1 MSGYAEGILVLL
13 AINVVYAYAAYLPIA
28 AGQLNL
34 GVAGF
39 AAIGGYFS
47 AYLSTNIAMS
57 PLLAI
62 PLGGAAAG
70 LIGLAVAV
78 PVLRT
83 RGIYLALA
91 TFALG
96 EIVRASIL
104 NLEIVGGAAGYPVT
118 AYIRLPT
125 VALFA
130 LGVTVLVWLLFAT
143 RFGVAITAVH
153 DDERVADL
161 MGLNV
166 RAFQVA
172 AFTIG
177 SALAGI
183 GGGLYAHHFS
193 YIEAQ
198 YFSISLSIS
207 IVLFVLFGGTQSVVG
222 PLLGAAVF
230 TLLPEVLRGS
240 AQWRYVLFA
249 AILIVVMVVR
259 PQGLVTGAQI
269 RRLLGM
275 RSDAEGANRVTGSG
289 PILMLDNVSKHFGGL
304 AVIENLSFSVRRGT
318 CTGLIGPN
326 GAGKTTVFNLI
337 TGVYPIDEGRILI
350 DDVDIAQIPSR
361 RRIHHGVA
369 RNFQNIRLMPHLSAM
384 ENVLI
389 GQHCRNSGFFGVLQP
404 VNLIPGNR
412 WREEARAA
420 LSDAGL
426 GQYERATVGS
436 LPYGLQKRI
445 ELVRALMAEPRL
457 LLLDEPAAG
466 LNPAETDALRDRIT
480 TICRDRGITLLV
492 VEHDMQFVGALCS
505 EVIVLNFGRKI
516 AEGTPEKVREDALVR
531 EAYLGTDATEQPHA
545 S

>member
-1 MSGYAEGILVLL
+1 
-13 AINVVYAYAAYLPIA
+13 
-28 AGQLNL
+28 
-34 GVAGF
+34 
-39 AAIGGYFS
+39 
-47 AYLSTNIAMS
+47 
-57 PLLAI
+57 
-62 PLGGAAAG
+62 
-70 LIGLAVAV
+70 
-78 PVLRT
+78 
-83 RGIYLALA
+83 
-91 TFALG
+91 
-96 EIVRASIL
+96 
-104 NLEIVGGAAGYPVT
+104 VT
-118 AYIRLPT
+118 
-125 VALFA
+125 
-130 LGVTVLVWLLFAT
+130 
-143 RFGVAITAVH
+143 
-153 DDERVADL
+153 
-161 MGLNV
+161 
-166 RAFQVA
+166 
-172 AFTIG
+172 
-177 SALAGI
+177 S
-183 GGGLYAHHFS
+183 
-193 YIEAQ
+193 
-198 YFSISLSIS
+198 
-207 IVLFVLFGGTQSVVG
+207 
-222 PLLGAAVF
+222 
-230 TLLPEVLRGS
+230 
-240 AQWRYVLFA
+240 
-249 AILIVVMVVR
+249 
-259 PQGLVTGAQI
+259 
-269 RRLLGM
+269 
-275 RSDAEGANRVTGSG
+275 SG
-289 PILMLDNVSKHFGGL
+289 PILMLDDVSKHFGGL

>member
-1 MSGYAEGILVLL
+1 M
-13 AINVVYAYAAYLPIA
+13 
-28 AGQLNL
+28 
-34 GVAGF
+34 
-39 AAIGGYFS
+39 
-47 AYLSTNIAMS
+47 
-57 PLLAI
+57 
-62 PLGGAAAG
+62 
-70 LIGLAVAV
+70 
-78 PVLRT
+78 
-83 RGIYLALA
+83 
-91 TFALG
+91 
-96 EIVRASIL
+96 
-104 NLEIVGGAAGYPVT
+104 
-118 AYIRLPT
+118 
-125 VALFA
+125 
-130 LGVTVLVWLLFAT
+130 
-143 RFGVAITAVH
+143 
-153 DDERVADL
+153 
-161 MGLNV
+161 
-166 RAFQVA
+166 
-172 AFTIG
+172 
-177 SALAGI
+177 
-183 GGGLYAHHFS
+183 
-193 YIEAQ
+193 
-198 YFSISLSIS
+198 
-207 IVLFVLFGGTQSVVG
+207 
-222 PLLGAAVF
+222 
-230 TLLPEVLRGS
+230 
-240 AQWRYVLFA
+240 
-249 AILIVVMVVR
+249 
-259 PQGLVTGAQI
+259 
-269 RRLLGM
+269 
-275 RSDAEGANRVTGSG
+275 TGSG
-289 PILMLDNVSKHFGGL
+289 PILMLDDVSKHFGGL

-516 AEGTPEKVREDALVR
+516 AEGPPEKVREDALVR

>member
-1 MSGYAEGILVLL
+1 MTS
-13 AINVVYAYAAYLPIA
+13 
-28 AGQLNL
+28 
-34 GVAGF
+34 
-39 AAIGGYFS
+39 
-47 AYLSTNIAMS
+47 
-57 PLLAI
+57 
-62 PLGGAAAG
+62 
-70 LIGLAVAV
+70 
-78 PVLRT
+78 
-83 RGIYLALA
+83 
-91 TFALG
+91 
-96 EIVRASIL
+96 
-104 NLEIVGGAAGYPVT
+104 
-118 AYIRLPT
+118 
-125 VALFA
+125 
-130 LGVTVLVWLLFAT
+130 
-143 RFGVAITAVH
+143 
-153 DDERVADL
+153 
-161 MGLNV
+161 
-166 RAFQVA
+166 
-172 AFTIG
+172 
-177 SALAGI
+177 
-183 GGGLYAHHFS
+183 
-193 YIEAQ
+193 
-198 YFSISLSIS
+198 
-207 IVLFVLFGGTQSVVG
+207 
-222 PLLGAAVF
+222 
-230 TLLPEVLRGS
+230 
-240 AQWRYVLFA
+240 
-249 AILIVVMVVR
+249 
-259 PQGLVTGAQI
+259 
-269 RRLLGM
+269 
-275 RSDAEGANRVTGSG
+275 SG
-289 PILMLDNVSKHFGGL
+289 PILMLDDVSKHFGGL

-466 LNPAETDALRDRIT
+466 LNPAETGALRDRIT